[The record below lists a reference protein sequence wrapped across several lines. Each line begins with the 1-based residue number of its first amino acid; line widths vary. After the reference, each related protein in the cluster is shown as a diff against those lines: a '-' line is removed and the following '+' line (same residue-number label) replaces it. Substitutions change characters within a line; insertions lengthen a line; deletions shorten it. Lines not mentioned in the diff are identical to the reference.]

1 MLMAYIRRHRRRK
14 RSSSTG
20 GARCLGSASST
31 PVSEPATV
39 RLAQQPML
47 PSAGYFCHFPC
58 PFDSPRGG
66 CQRLH
71 CQFRHLEAQWELAE
85 ASRSSPLEELQVH
98 RSPVESKG
106 TAMEE
111 LEKINKEIE
120 AVRTEVEESQRSPVN
135 FTLALEELTQSPV
148 ASLNNTNVNQD
159 FPKNDLLP
167 EERWKEPSRNKDS
180 QLRTYVMDH
189 KCPATDLEYDPLP
202 NYSAELLGTS
212 KAEQDETDQQNCQLK
227 KYVGENCL
235 LPLKSQKPF
244 SLIRIKINLQDSDDD
259 ELVIDAPPLMPT
271 SKKSKLFRGS
281 KCQNK
286 DKKVNITPLEEK
298 NLQISAPEEK
308 NTGKSQLTT
317 QIDDRHTSEPPP
329 LLMETPLD
337 MKNNVVLNPV
347 KTHTSKK
354 GSFGYEK
361 DSYILE
367 EGHKKT
373 LKDSHNEHY
382 VKSQKYFKSFYDTQN
397 KETECPYS
405 LGRSQISCSDE
416 RAKDRVL
423 RAQNN
428 RQESTAFADSKVT
441 EWESG
446 NEPAAVDIAPDSG
459 NTMKACPRI
468 PSESTENEAHKKT
481 KQASGN
487 QDMLN
492 YRSTSGPKKR
502 IAHTAKFDVPSSKEI
517 VSSFRGPVPPPAT
530 RTGIL
535 RAQQQ
540 AGQMQAA
547 GKSGQAFAAATSEHR
562 KSAFACPASQTRR
575 KENSFTSNS
584 IQLDMAL
591 SKENPSGKTCKS
603 HIPVRSI
610 AAFPVKMPKYTV
622 AHRKWTSVTS
632 ESSKVPDEVRQR
644 YVSLFVER
652 YLDVCQTKDEA
663 LNKAK
668 IEEKAIY
675 ERCGSRNMYVNIAVN
690 TLKKL
695 REQAMSGSGNSETTG
710 FQKCEKKNV
719 LTGVTL
725 YRHLRNHLLTEE
737 QLRENNYPR
746 PNPDK
751 PGCVLLN
758 PCMTKTSVND
768 ASKKICCRCG
778 KIYDVT
784 PSGKHSRVE
793 ECYYHFGQV
802 RSHKV
807 LDGLESRYSCCG
819 GVLGSPGCQESKL
832 HVHDQKEN
840 LEGFVKTSV
849 KIPPADGNYGVFAVN
864 CEMCYTVKGLE
875 LTRVTVVDSSFQMVC
890 DTFVKPDEEIIDYNT
905 RFSGVVEDDLKNIR
919 TSIRDVQ
926 AILLNLF
933 SADTIL
939 IGHSFEQCLYALK
952 LIHTCVVDTTVMFP
966 HRLGLPHKRSLGSL
980 VADYLQRIIQDDG
993 HNTSEKAKACMELVL
1008 WKVKEDLKGKK
1019 IHPALEHL

>member
-1 MLMAYIRRHRRRK
+1 
-14 RSSSTG
+14 
-20 GARCLGSASST
+20 
-31 PVSEPATV
+31 
-39 RLAQQPML
+39 
-47 PSAGYFCHFPC
+47 
-58 PFDSPRGG
+58 
-66 CQRLH
+66 
-71 CQFRHLEAQWELAE
+71 
-85 ASRSSPLEELQVH
+85 
-98 RSPVESKG
+98 
-106 TAMEE
+106 MEE

-610 AAFPVKMPKYTV
+610 AAFPVK
-622 AHRKWTSVTS
+622 
-632 ESSKVPDEVRQR
+632 
-644 YVSLFVER
+644 
-652 YLDVCQTKDEA
+652 
-663 LNKAK
+663 AK

-802 RSHKV
+802 RSHK
-807 LDGLESRYSCCG
+807 GKC
-819 GVLGSPGCQESKL
+819 
-832 HVHDQKEN
+832 
-840 LEGFVKTSV
+840 
-849 KIPPADGNYGVFAVN
+849 
-864 CEMCYTVKGLE
+864 
-875 LTRVTVVDSSFQMVC
+875 
-890 DTFVKPDEEIIDYNT
+890 
-905 RFSGVVEDDLKNIR
+905 SGVVFHLSGKPAGR
-919 TSIRDVQ
+919 LVQ
-926 AILLNLF
+926 
-933 SADTIL
+933 
-939 IGHSFEQCLYALK
+939 
-952 LIHTCVVDTTVMFP
+952 
-966 HRLGLPHKRSLGSL
+966 
-980 VADYLQRIIQDDG
+980 
-993 HNTSEKAKACMELVL
+993 
-1008 WKVKEDLKGKK
+1008 KK
-1019 IHPALEHL
+1019 